1 MWVRFDVLTP
11 GAASER
17 QTVYAQLGD
26 APNWSTTGLG
36 IARVTLS
43 GPLPDGVYE
52 VVGGIVAGS
61 TSPAGN
67 SSTYLASDLLRVYLT
82 SAPSTSNFGAG
93 AGFVNPDSTSNTGTR
108 NGYFGFFL
116 KPGKTP
122 TGTVAYTYRIAMDVG
137 GGNIREVDVE
147 VTSTSVASLNLHSG
161 GGGGTVAATGKFS
174 VRYLDAITGV
184 DYAAFDFAGGSY
196 QLNAT
201 DGGTA
206 ADKYQIVLKRPDG
219 SAFHSSSS
227 AQQVIGGGAITVKS

>member
-1 MWVRFDVLTP
+1 M
-11 GAASER
+11 
-17 QTVYAQLGD
+17 
-26 APNWSTTGLG
+26 
-36 IARVTLS
+36 TLS
-43 GPLPDGVYE
+43 APLPDGVYE
-52 VVGGIVAGS
+52 VVAGIVSDS

-82 SAPSTSNFGAG
+82 SAPSSANFGAG

-108 NGYFGFFL
+108 NGHFGFLL

-122 TGTVAYTYRIAMDVG
+122 TGTVAYTYRVSMDVG
-137 GGNIREVDVE
+137 GGNIRDVDVE

-174 VRYLDAITGV
+174 VRYLDAITGA
-184 DYAAFDFAGGSY
+184 DYTAFEFAGGSY

-201 DGGTA
+201 DGGAT

-219 SAFHSSSS
+219 TAFHSSSS
-227 AQQVIGGGAITVKS
+227 TQLVIAAGAITVKS